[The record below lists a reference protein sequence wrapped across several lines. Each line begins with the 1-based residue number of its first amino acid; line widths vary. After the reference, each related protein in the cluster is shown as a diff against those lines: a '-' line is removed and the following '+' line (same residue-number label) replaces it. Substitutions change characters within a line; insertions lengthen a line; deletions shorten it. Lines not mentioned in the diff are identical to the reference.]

1 MYYFTEVSSYET
13 YDGKEDDFHFI
24 YNANTGG
31 GQSFLGGRFR
41 DSSGNLQAPILLDGL
56 TAQFCFRFV
65 DGDGTAHN
73 AILNDEATSYEIK
86 PRADGSRS
94 MKFGVEGKPTP
105 SDVVAAF
112 LMLPETCGV
121 KRSADVNTS
130 VLNSK
135 NYWLQSM
142 WLDVDLSVTNK
153 AIFIP
158 RDCVF
163 CGGVNKDGDGTPR
176 YFAVNFDKRMID
188 VIRISGVESLDAEV
202 AKCVKHFSD
211 IYQGIKPFV
220 FSESVEAI
228 KEVMRYLSTKYPETY
243 SGTLDPLMMIR
254 ELAHIK
260 DGAHLQVQ
268 AEVRSDIL
276 AAIRTKP
283 FVLLAGI
290 SGTGKSRMVR
300 QLARG
305 LCPDESPLSLDPQ
318 DPTKKANK
326 PGNFESIPVKPN
338 WHDSTELLGYVT
350 RITEDKKPKFVLT
363 PFVKF
368 LAKAWMNENVPF
380 FLCLDEMNLAPVEQ
394 YFAEYLSVI
403 ESRDWVDKDDPSKG
417 IQTDVMVRFD
427 VAQSSPGAGAPATT
441 ENFVKDTV
449 AALLEKELA
458 STDAAVKAKAEALQS
473 AWGKDGGIR
482 IPANLV
488 VMGTVNM
495 DETTCTFSRK
505 VLDRAMSFEL
515 NIDDAMYDA
524 ANLPQEGNLVYG
536 SIDKG
541 NAKCELLTGDN
552 AYQKLGSNDGDKI
565 LKYIKALNVAM
576 KDTQFKI
583 AYRSRNEILIYC
595 RERTKGGIVGLKQA
609 IDEATSMKIL
619 SRIEGDDQKFSKFK
633 LGEFLKTVVKELL
646 RIDNAAVADTDV
658 DAFLADADKVAAS
671 PSASKLKRMRDDLDS
686 GTGFVSYWE
695 C

>member
-1 MYYFTEVSSYET
+1 
-13 YDGKEDDFHFI
+13 
-24 YNANTGG
+24 
-31 GQSFLGGRFR
+31 
-41 DSSGNLQAPILLDGL
+41 
-56 TAQFCFRFV
+56 
-65 DGDGTAHN
+65 
-73 AILNDEATSYEIK
+73 
-86 PRADGSRS
+86 
-94 MKFGVEGKPTP
+94 
-105 SDVVAAF
+105 
-112 LMLPETCGV
+112 
-121 KRSADVNTS
+121 
-130 VLNSK
+130 
-135 NYWLQSM
+135 
-142 WLDVDLSVTNK
+142 
-153 AIFIP
+153 
-158 RDCVF
+158 
-163 CGGVNKDGDGTPR
+163 
-176 YFAVNFDKRMID
+176 
-188 VIRISGVESLDAEV
+188 
-202 AKCVKHFSD
+202 
-211 IYQGIKPFV
+211 
-220 FSESVEAI
+220 
-228 KEVMRYLSTKYPETY
+228 
-243 SGTLDPLMMIR
+243 
-254 ELAHIK
+254 
-260 DGAHLQVQ
+260 
-268 AEVRSDIL
+268 
-276 AAIRTKP
+276 
-283 FVLLAGI
+283 
-290 SGTGKSRMVR
+290 
-300 QLARG
+300 
-305 LCPDESPLSLDPQ
+305 
-318 DPTKKANK
+318 
-326 PGNFESIPVKPN
+326 
-338 WHDSTELLGYVT
+338 
-350 RITEDKKPKFVLT
+350 
-363 PFVKF
+363 
-368 LAKAWMNENVPF
+368 
-380 FLCLDEMNLAPVEQ
+380 MNLAPVEQ

-403 ESRDWVDKDDPSKG
+403 ESRAWVDKDDPSKG

-458 STDAAVKAKAEALQS
+458 STDAAVKAKAEALQT
-473 AWGKDGGIR
+473 AWEKDGGIR

-541 NAKCELLTGDN
+541 YAKCELLTGDN

-658 DAFLADADKVAAS
+658 NAFLADAGKVAAS

-686 GTGFVSYWE
+686 GAGFVSYWE